1 MKRTLVCLAAT
12 SLFALGSFAQT
23 SGSSATT
30 SGTQT
35 TTKTTSKAS
44 KKSGAAKEKTLTG
57 CVAAGDEANE
67 YVLEHGKR
75 KVELVTTEDLKPHL
89 GHTVKVTGNWTS
101 EEKEKQEMGGGAEK
115 GEHKEAGERHFK
127 VDKLDMVS
135 DTCTA
140 TKASTKVKK

>member
-23 SGSSATT
+23 SESSAAT

-35 TTKTTSKAS
+35 TTKTTTKTSS
-44 KKSGAAKEKTLTG
+44 KKAGAAKERTLTG

-67 YVLEHGKR
+67 YVLTHGKR
-75 KVELVTTEDLKPHL
+75 KIELVTTEDLKPHL
-89 GHTVKVTGNWTS
+89 GHTVKVTGNWTT

-115 GEHKEAGERHFK
+115 
-127 VDKLDMVS
+127 
-135 DTCTA
+135 
-140 TKASTKVKK
+140 

>member
-1 MKRTLVCLAAT
+1 MSRTNNSVLRSKTMKKTLVCLAAT

-35 TTKTTSKAS
+35 TTTTKTTTQNSS

-75 KVELVTTEDLKPHL
+75 KVELVTTEDLK
-89 GHTVKVTGNWTS
+89 
-101 EEKEKQEMGGGAEK
+101 
-115 GEHKEAGERHFK
+115 
-127 VDKLDMVS
+127 
-135 DTCTA
+135 
-140 TKASTKVKK
+140 